1 MPFVVQ
7 ARIDY
12 LILRQKTDE
21 IKERRLV
28 MNWIF
33 EAYSNVYNA
42 AMMQDRP
49 GISHAAPAKPSAE
62 SKRFSLFKP
71 FAKG

>member
-12 LILRQKTDE
+12 LPYTQE
-21 IKERRLV
+21 IHLEERRRLV

-42 AMMQDRP
+42 AMMQDQSRP
-49 GISHAAPAKPSAE
+49 SHVATAKNGAE
-62 SKRFSLFKP
+62 PKSFFLFKP
-71 FAKG
+71 FVRG